1 MACELARNHAGVYE
15 EVNMSSMGG
24 ITGGQ
29 FYTIRG
35 SQKVPISAAQAVA
48 AYLSGHKQQA
58 ANSPLRVKIVLLKA
72 LNSGGVMHGCRTE
85 YIQAALVLL
94 KDEEFRLANLA
105 TIVDGLG
112 GRESVIKIAFRV
124 TDPRLRAICWRG
136 VTAVERRW
144 NENSGGDVAHVQKA
158 RADEIMDQLAD
169 EAKDQKANQLLTII
183 ATIIKNEQDNSTSI
197 KRLIA
202 A

>member
-1 MACELARNHAGVYE
+1 
-15 EVNMSSMGG
+15 MSSMGG

-58 ANSPLRVKIVLLKA
+58 ANAPLRVKIALLTA
-72 LNSGGVMHGCRTE
+72 LNRGGACRTE

-158 RADEIMDQLAD
+158 RADEILDQLAD